1 MRLNMPVTLNER
13 IFRDEDGLI
22 SKTDLHGR
30 ITFVNDTFVYVSG
43 YSLKELVGQTHNI
56 VRHPD
61 VPAEAFADL
70 WHTIEAEKPWT
81 SLIKNRCKNG
91 DFYWVEANVTPLRQG
106 NDITGYISIQSKPS
120 REQIALAE
128 SNYRDIK
135 MGKLAFKEGKATSK
149 KKAGSI
155 LALNNF
161 SIKMRL
167 GIAVT
172 MPCLLIL
179 IFGLVAMSGV
189 TTQYPVFYMMAL
201 GLFAVGSL
209 TTGFFIIHSVTRPLQ
224 EVFKAVARAASGDF
238 SHSLQVSSNDEMG
251 RILELINILNRNVQ
265 RIICNIYKSTD
276 IVASTSQEI
285 MQGNTDLNRRTED
298 QAANLEKTAASL
310 KELTA
315 SVKANVA
322 NVKQASQLGSQASSI
337 ALKGGQD
344 MNQVV
349 QTMNAIHE
357 CSNRIVNI
365 ITVIDE
371 IAFQTNIL
379 ALNAAIEAARAG
391 EHGRS
396 FAVVAMEVRMLAQRS
411 AAAAKEIT
419 ALINDSVKKVENGSH
434 LVDKAGK
441 TIVGTVNSVNK
452 VSEIMTQITIASQ
465 EQSAGIELIN
475 NAVTQ
480 LDGVTHQNAV
490 LVEEA
495 AVATEI
501 MEAQIR
507 NLIQAITVLNLG
519 DTPTKPITNERR
531 NQIKKYAAV
540 KVQQKMARHRESYAS
555 NIKHLPDR
563 NRIKE
568 RNKIDAKSVSG

>member
-13 IFRDEDGLI
+13 IFRDDDGLI
-22 SKTDLHGR
+22 SKTDLDGR
-30 ITFVNDTFVYVSG
+30 ITFVNDTFVHVSG

-81 SLIKNRCKNG
+81 SLIKNRCKSG

-135 MGKLAFKEGKATSK
+135 LGKLAFKEGKATSK
-149 KKAGSI
+149 KMAGSI
-155 LALNNF
+155 LALNNI

-179 IFGLVAMSGV
+179 IFGLVAMSGAA
-189 TTQYPVFYMMAL
+189 TQYPVFYMMAL

-251 RILELINILNRNVQ
+251 RILELINILNRNIQ
-265 RIICNIYKSTD
+265 RIISNIYKSTD

-285 MQGNTDLNRRTED
+285 MQGNTDLNQRTED

-310 KELTA
+310 KQLTA

-396 FAVVAMEVRMLAQRS
+396 FSVVAMEVRMLAQRS

-419 ALINDSVKKVENGSH
+419 TLINMPLNYFQFNLS
-434 LVDKAGK
+434 
-441 TIVGTVNSVNK
+441 
-452 VSEIMTQITIASQ
+452 MTQTS
-465 EQSAGIELIN
+465 IEEP
-475 NAVTQ
+475 
-480 LDGVTHQNAV
+480 GW
-490 LVEEA
+490 
-495 AVATEI
+495 
-501 MEAQIR
+501 
-507 NLIQAITVLNLG
+507 
-519 DTPTKPITNERR
+519 
-531 NQIKKYAAV
+531 
-540 KVQQKMARHRESYAS
+540 
-555 NIKHLPDR
+555 
-563 NRIKE
+563 
-568 RNKIDAKSVSG
+568 

>member
-1 MRLNMPVTLNER
+1 MRLNMPVTSNER

-22 SKTDLHGR
+22 SKTDLQGR

-43 YSLKELVGQTHNI
+43 YTLKELIGQSHNI

-61 VPAEAFADL
+61 VPAEAYADL
-70 WHTIEAEKPWT
+70 WHTVEAEKPWT

-120 REQIALAE
+120 REQIAIAE
-128 SNYRDIK
+128 SNYRDIQ
-135 MGKLAFKEGKATSK
+135 MGKLALKEGKATSK
-149 KKAGSI
+149 RMSDN
-155 LALNNF
+155 LMALKNP

-167 GIAVT
+167 GMAVT

-179 IFGLVAMSGV
+179 LFGLVAMSGAA
-189 TTQYPVFYMMAL
+189 TQYTVFYLMAL
-201 GLFAVGSL
+201 IICFVGAL

-238 SHSLQVSSNDEMG
+238 SHSLQVSSHDEMG

-265 RIICNIYKSTD
+265 RIMCNIHKSTD

-298 QAANLEKTAASL
+298 QAANLEQTAASL

-322 NVKQASQLGSQASSI
+322 NVKQANQLGSQASSI
-337 ALKGGQD
+337 ALKGGEA
-344 MNQVV
+344 MHQVV

-391 EHGRS
+391 EQGRS

-411 AAAAKEIT
+411 AAAAKEIS
-419 ALINDSVKKVENGSH
+419 ALINDSVKKVENGTH

-441 TIVGTVNSVNK
+441 TIVSTVNSVNK
-452 VSEIMTQITIASQ
+452 VTEIMTQITIASQ

-507 NLIQAITVLNLG
+507 NLVQAITILNLG
-519 DTPTKPITNERR
+519 DTHTKPITNERR
-531 NQIKKYAAV
+531 NQIKKYASV
-540 KVQQKMARHRESYAS
+540 KVKQKMARNRERYAS

-563 NRIKE
+563 NRTDE
-568 RNKIDAKSVSG
+568 RNNIDAKSVIG